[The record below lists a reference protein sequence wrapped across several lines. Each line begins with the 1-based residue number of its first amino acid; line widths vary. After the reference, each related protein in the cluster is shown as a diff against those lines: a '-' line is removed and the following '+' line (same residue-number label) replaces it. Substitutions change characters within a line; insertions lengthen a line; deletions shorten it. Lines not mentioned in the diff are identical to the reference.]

1 MKTDIKD
8 AKKWDGPEGGRV
20 TVHLLANDAD
30 AGRTLE
36 SY

>member
-1 MKTDIKD
+1 MKTDIKG